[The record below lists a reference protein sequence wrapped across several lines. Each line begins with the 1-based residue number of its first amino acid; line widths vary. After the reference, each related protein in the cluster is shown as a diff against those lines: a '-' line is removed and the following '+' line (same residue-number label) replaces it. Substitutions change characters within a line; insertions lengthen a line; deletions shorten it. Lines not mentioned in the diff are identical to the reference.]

1 MKIVYTKP
9 EDARNYNEDKFFNS
23 LNRYGE
29 VSRDKV
35 HEAVSKIQYDPCH
48 VSVLRDLG
56 VKLLPDDESAKKY
69 YDEHPDYKIVGF
81 NRLRRISGY
90 LVGDL
95 SFWNDAKKAEEKAR
109 VKHSVT
115 SVDRKDKSLQELES
129 EQGFEYSYGN
139 V

>member
-9 EDARNYNEDKFFNS
+9 EDAKNYDEDKFFNS

-29 VSRDKV
+29 VSRDKIR
-35 HEAVSKIQYDPCH
+35 EAVSQISYDPCH

-69 YDEHPDYKIVGF
+69 YDEHPDYKIGGF
-81 NRLRRISGY
+81 NRHRRISGY
-90 LVGDL
+90 MVGDL
-95 SFWNDAKKAEEKAR
+95 SIWNDAKKAEEKAR
-109 VKHSVT
+109 VKHSVA
-115 SVDRKDKSLQELES
+115 SVDRKGKTLQELET
-129 EQGFEYSYGN
+129 EQGFTYSYGN

>member
-1 MKIVYTKP
+1 MKIVYHRP
-9 EDARNYNEDKFFNS
+9 ESVKNYDEDKFFNS

-29 VSRDKV
+29 VSREKIRK
-35 HEAVSKIQYDPCH
+35 AVSKIGYDPCH
-48 VSVLRDLG
+48 VSVLRNLG
-56 VKLLPDDESAKKY
+56 VQLLPDDESAKRY
-69 YDEHPDYKIVGF
+69 YDEHPQNQVGF

-95 SFWNDAKKAEEKAR
+95 SFWNDAKRAEEKAR

-115 SVDRKDKSLQELES
+115 SVDRKNKTLQELES
-129 EQGFEYSYGN
+129 EQGFAYSYGN

>member
-1 MKIVYTKP
+1 MKIVYHRP
-9 EDARNYNEDKFFNS
+9 ESVKNYDENKFYDS

-29 VSRDKV
+29 VSREKIR
-35 HEAVSKIQYDPCH
+35 EAVSKISYDPCH
-48 VSVLRDLG
+48 VSVLRNLG
-56 VKLLPDDESAKKY
+56 VQLLPDDESARKY
-69 YDEHPDYKIVGF
+69 YDEHQQNQVGF

-115 SVDRKDKSLQELES
+115 SVDRKDKSLQELEA
-129 EQGFEYSYGN
+129 EQGFTYSYGN

>member
-1 MKIVYTKP
+1 MKIVYHRP
-9 EDARNYNEDKFFNS
+9 EDVKNYDEDKFFNS

-29 VSRDKV
+29 VSREKIRK
-35 HEAVSKIQYDPCH
+35 AVSKISYDPCH
-48 VSVLRDLG
+48 VSVLRNLG
-56 VKLLPDDESAKKY
+56 VQLLPDDESAKKY
-69 YDEHPDYKIVGF
+69 YDEHQQNQVGF

-115 SVDRKDKSLQELES
+115 SVERKDKSLQELEA
-129 EQGFEYSYGN
+129 EQGFTYSYGN

>member
-1 MKIVYTKP
+1 MKIVYHRP
-9 EDARNYNEDKFFNS
+9 EDAKNYDEDKFFNS

-29 VSRDKV
+29 VSREKIR
-35 HEAVSKIQYDPCH
+35 EAVSKISYDPCH
-48 VSVLRDLG
+48 VSVLRNLG
-56 VKLLPDDESAKKY
+56 VQLLPDDESAKNY
-69 YDEHPDYKIVGF
+69 YDEHQQNQVGF

-95 SFWNDAKKAEEKAR
+95 SFWNDAKRAEEKAR

-115 SVDRKDKSLQELES
+115 SVDRKDKSLQELEA
-129 EQGFEYSYGN
+129 EQGFTYSYGN

>member
-29 VSRDKV
+29 VSREKIR
-35 HEAVSKIQYDPCH
+35 EAVGQIKYEPCH

-56 VKLLPDDESAKKY
+56 VKLLPDDESAKEY
-69 YDEHPDYKIVGF
+69 YDEHPDYITTHF
-81 NRLRRISGY
+81 HRLARITGY
-90 LVGDL
+90 LTSSIDT
-95 SFWNDAKKAEEKAR
+95 WNDAKKAELKAR
-109 VKHSVT
+109 VKHGVS
-115 SVDRKDKSLQELES
+115 SVDRKDKTLAELES
-129 EQGFEYSYGN
+129 EQQMSYSYGN

>member
-1 MKIVYTKP
+1 MKIVYHRP
-9 EDARNYNEDKFFNS
+9 ESVKNYDEDKFFNS

-29 VSRDKV
+29 VSREKIR
-35 HEAVSKIQYDPCH
+35 EAVSKISYDPCH
-48 VSVLRDLG
+48 VSVLRNLG
-56 VKLLPDDESAKKY
+56 VQLLPDDESAKKY
-69 YDEHPDYKIVGF
+69 YDEHQQNQVGF

-115 SVDRKDKSLQELES
+115 SVERKDKSLQELEA
-129 EQGFEYSYGN
+129 EQGFTYSYGN

>member
-1 MKIVYTKP
+1 MKIVYHRP
-9 EDARNYNEDKFFNS
+9 EDVKNYDEDKFFNS

-29 VSRDKV
+29 VSREKIR
-35 HEAVSKIQYDPCH
+35 EAVSKISYDPCH
-48 VSVLRDLG
+48 VSVLRNLG
-56 VKLLPDDESAKKY
+56 VQLLPDDESARKY
-69 YDEHPDYKIVGF
+69 YDEHLQSQVGF

-95 SFWNDAKKAEEKAR
+95 SFWNDAKRAEEKAR

-115 SVDRKDKSLQELES
+115 SVDRKDKSLQELEA
-129 EQGFEYSYGN
+129 EQGFTYSYGN

>member
-1 MKIVYTKP
+1 MKIVYHRP
-9 EDARNYNEDKFFNS
+9 EDVKNYDEDKFFNS

-29 VSRDKV
+29 VSREKIR
-35 HEAVSKIQYDPCH
+35 EAVSKIGYDPCH
-48 VSVLRDLG
+48 VTVLRNLG
-56 VKLLPDDESAKKY
+56 VQLLPDDESAKRY
-69 YDEHPDYKIVGF
+69 YDEHQQNQVGF

-115 SVDRKDKSLQELES
+115 SVERKDKSLQELEA
-129 EQGFEYSYGN
+129 EQGFTYSYGN

>member
-1 MKIVYTKP
+1 MKIVYHRP
-9 EDARNYNEDKFFNS
+9 EGVKNYDEDKFFNS

-29 VSRDKV
+29 VSREKIRK
-35 HEAVSKIQYDPCH
+35 AVSKISYDPCH
-48 VSVLRDLG
+48 VSVLRNLG
-56 VKLLPDDESAKKY
+56 VQLLPDDESAKKY
-69 YDEHPDYKIVGF
+69 YDEHPDYQISGF

-115 SVDRKDKSLQELES
+115 SVDRKDKSLQELKA
-129 EQGFEYSYGN
+129 EQGFAYSYGN
-139 V
+139 E

>member
-9 EDARNYNEDKFFNS
+9 ENAKNYDEDKFFNS

-29 VSRDKV
+29 VSREKIR
-35 HEAVSKIQYDPCH
+35 EAVSKISYDPCH

-69 YDEHPDYKIVGF
+69 YDGHSDYKIGGF

-95 SFWNDAKKAEEKAR
+95 SFWNDAKRAEEKAR

-115 SVDRKDKSLQELES
+115 SVDRKDKSLQELEA
-129 EQGFEYSYGN
+129 EQGFTYSCGN

>member
-1 MKIVYTKP
+1 MKIVYHRP
-9 EDARNYNEDKFFNS
+9 EDVKNYDEDKFFNS

-29 VSRDKV
+29 VSREKIR
-35 HEAVSKIQYDPCH
+35 EAVSKISYDPCH
-48 VSVLRDLG
+48 VSVLRNLG
-56 VKLLPDDESAKKY
+56 VQLLPDDESARKY
-69 YDEHPDYKIVGF
+69 YDEHQQNQVGF

-95 SFWNDAKKAEEKAR
+95 SFWNDAKRAEEKAR

-115 SVDRKDKSLQELES
+115 SVDRKDKSLQELEA
-129 EQGFEYSYGN
+129 EQGFTYSYGN

>member
-1 MKIVYTKP
+1 MKIVYHRP
-9 EDARNYNEDKFFNS
+9 ESVKNYDEDKFFNS

-29 VSRDKV
+29 VSREKIR
-35 HEAVSKIQYDPCH
+35 EAVSKIGYDPCH
-48 VSVLRDLG
+48 VSVLRNLG
-56 VKLLPDDESAKKY
+56 VQLLPDDESARKY
-69 YDEHPDYKIVGF
+69 YDEHQQNQVGF

-95 SFWNDAKKAEEKAR
+95 SFWNDAKRAEEKAR

-115 SVDRKDKSLQELES
+115 SVDRKDKSLQELEA
-129 EQGFEYSYGN
+129 EQGFTYSYGN

>member
-1 MKIVYTKP
+1 MKIVYHRP
-9 EDARNYNEDKFFNS
+9 ESVKNYDEDKFYDS

-29 VSRDKV
+29 VSREKIR
-35 HEAVSKIQYDPCH
+35 EAVSKISYDPCH
-48 VSVLRDLG
+48 VSVLRNLG
-56 VKLLPDDESAKKY
+56 VQLLPDDESARKY
-69 YDEHPDYKIVGF
+69 YDEHQQNQVGF

-95 SFWNDAKKAEEKAR
+95 SFWNDAKRAEEKAR

-115 SVDRKDKSLQELES
+115 SVDRKNKTLQELES
-129 EQGFEYSYGN
+129 EQGFAYSYGN

>member
-1 MKIVYTKP
+1 MKIVYHRP
-9 EDARNYNEDKFFNS
+9 ESVKNYDEDKFFNS

-29 VSRDKV
+29 VSREKIRK
-35 HEAVSKIQYDPCH
+35 AVSKISYDPCH
-48 VSVLRDLG
+48 VSVLRNLG
-56 VKLLPDDESAKKY
+56 VQLLPDDESARKY
-69 YDEHPDYKIVGF
+69 YDEHQQNQAGF

-95 SFWNDAKKAEEKAR
+95 SFWNDAKRAEEKAR

-115 SVDRKDKSLQELES
+115 SVERKDKSLQELEA
-129 EQGFEYSYGN
+129 EQGFTYSYGN

>member
-1 MKIVYTKP
+1 MKIVYHRP
-9 EDARNYNEDKFFNS
+9 EDVKNYDEDKFFNS

-29 VSRDKV
+29 VSREKIR
-35 HEAVSKIQYDPCH
+35 EAVSKIGYDPCH
-48 VSVLRDLG
+48 VSVLRNLG
-56 VKLLPDDESAKKY
+56 VQLLPDDESAKRY
-69 YDEHPDYKIVGF
+69 YDEHQQNQVGF

-95 SFWNDAKKAEEKAR
+95 SFWNDAKRAEEKAR

-115 SVDRKDKSLQELES
+115 SVDRKDKSLQELEA
-129 EQGFEYSYGN
+129 EQGFTYSYGN

>member
-9 EDARNYNEDKFFNS
+9 EDAKNYDEDKFFNS

-29 VSRDKV
+29 VSRDKI
-35 HEAVSKIQYDPCH
+35 HEAVSQISYDPCH

-69 YDEHPDYKIVGF
+69 YDEHPDYITTHF
-81 NRLRRISGY
+81 SRLARITGY
-90 LVGDL
+90 LTSSIDT
-95 SFWNDAKKAEEKAR
+95 WNDAKKAELKAR
-109 VKHSVT
+109 VKHGVS
-115 SVDRKDKSLQELES
+115 SVDRKDKTLSELES
-129 EQGFEYSYGN
+129 EQQMSYSYGN

>member
-1 MKIVYTKP
+1 MKIVYHRP
-9 EDARNYNEDKFFNS
+9 ESVKNYDEDKFYDS

-29 VSRDKV
+29 VSREKIR
-35 HEAVSKIQYDPCH
+35 EAVSKISYDPCH
-48 VSVLRDLG
+48 VTVLRNLG
-56 VKLLPDDESAKKY
+56 VQLLPDDESARKY
-69 YDEHPDYKIVGF
+69 YDEHPQNQAGF

-95 SFWNDAKKAEEKAR
+95 SFWNDAKRAEEKAR

-115 SVDRKDKSLQELES
+115 SVDRKDKSLQELEA
-129 EQGFEYSYGN
+129 EQGFTYSYGN

>member
-1 MKIVYTKP
+1 MKIVYHRP
-9 EDARNYNEDKFFNS
+9 EDVKNYDEDKFFNS

-29 VSRDKV
+29 VSREKIRK
-35 HEAVSKIQYDPCH
+35 AVSKISYDPCH
-48 VSVLRDLG
+48 VSVLRNLG
-56 VKLLPDDESAKKY
+56 VQLLPDDESARKY
-69 YDEHPDYKIVGF
+69 YDEHQQNQVGF

-95 SFWNDAKKAEEKAR
+95 SFWNDAKRAEEKAR

-115 SVDRKDKSLQELES
+115 SVDRKDKSLQELEA
-129 EQGFEYSYGN
+129 EQGFTYSYGN

>member
-1 MKIVYTKP
+1 MKIVYHRP
-9 EDARNYNEDKFFNS
+9 EDVKNYDEDKFFNS

-29 VSRDKV
+29 VSRKKIRK
-35 HEAVSKIQYDPCH
+35 AVSKISYDPCH
-48 VSVLRDLG
+48 VSVLRNLG
-56 VKLLPDDESAKKY
+56 VQLLPDDESAKRY
-69 YDEHPDYKIVGF
+69 YDEHPQNQVRF

-95 SFWNDAKKAEEKAR
+95 SFWNDAKRAEEKAR

-115 SVDRKDKSLQELES
+115 SVDRKNKTLQELES
-129 EQGFEYSYGN
+129 EQGFAYSYGN